1 MAVAEEV
8 VIELIARTE
17 RLEAGLARSK
27 REMGALGKGV
37 NLLKGLLSGLGTA
50 AAAREFLRLADASKQ
65 LDAQLRLATSTFGS
79 YNVAQADAQRIA
91 KDSRSGLVETAS
103 LYAGFVRAAQ
113 DLGKSQGEAAQA
125 TETFSKALKIG
136 GASAEDAKNATRQF
150 LQALAG
156 GILRAEEFNSVVEAS
171 PRVARLFAEGLNT
184 SVGGLR
190 KLVNEGKVTADQLF
204 GVLNNKKLFE
214 GINNEFKQLPVT
226 FGQAMEQVE
235 NAAITTF
242 GAFDRGGGFSTA
254 LASFIL
260 DGANGFNDLS
270 KKAEDFGVSARGSI
284 EGLASAFG
292 PVLDEGLRI
301 FDALG
306 LRVSQFSADGRKE
319 ISDILGAID
328 DATGFIDKY
337 RIALGGNKQ
346 FTVNGQNVET
356 STNLRGRFDASAAAS
371 DRRRRDEINSRKLD
385 DMFGNFATGQGNR
398 DIYGRRLNSTTSR
411 PALASGGAGGK
422 SAASAA
428 KKAEREAA
436 AAAKR
441 EQRDAEIAARNA
453 AQYQNDIGALRADE
467 IQYRADLGNSIQADA
482 QARIADLNER
492 RAAYARNIELDK
504 SLDEAKRK
512 ELLTQYDV
520 NTGLQTALI
529 NQNARKDLERQAAD
543 AAQTILS
550 TDADIARSN
559 GELATTR
566 EQRLA
571 VELRLIDIAEKQER
585 AALERVVAEQAGT
598 EAARAAQD
606 RLDRIGQVYNNQR
619 ASANRNAQGAY
630 ARYRSDMTDAGVLAD
645 DIDRIKIGTLESVTD
660 ELTNATKA
668 ALGLKG
674 AFGDIVGELIRIGI
688 QRRLIGPLAD
698 RLFGPAGGATGGGSG
713 DGILGGILNLFG
725 GGRAS
730 GGNVMGG
737 KIYRINENGPE
748 LFQPAQSGKIYPT
761 GQLNKAAGRASGG
774 TVVQQ
779 SFTLDARGGVV
790 TQELL
795 RQVNVLATQK
805 ASQAGKAA
813 YEASPKRSAT
823 LTALGT

>member
-1 MAVAEEV
+1 M
-8 VIELIARTE
+8 
-17 RLEAGLARSK
+17 
-27 REMGALGKGV
+27 
-37 NLLKGLLSGLGTA
+37 
-50 AAAREFLRLADASKQ
+50 RLADASKQ

-411 PALASGGAGGK
+411 PALASGGAGGNDK
-422 SAASAA
+422 AIEKTEKLIGDLKKLQAGATGAAAVSLGKRIEKETKRLGLLRQGIGNEAINASLGGRGRGSAEAEA
-428 KKAEREAA
+428 KKRQREAE
-436 AAAKR
+436 K
-441 EQRDAEIAARNA
+441 AARDA

-492 RAAYARNIELDK
+492 RAAYARNLELDK

-520 NTGLQTALI
+520 NTGLRTALI

-606 RLDRIGQVYNNQR
+606 RLDRIGQVYGNQR

-698 RLFGPAGGATGGGSG
+698 RLFGPAGGAAGGGSG